1 MEVTDRTK
9 LVQTIGKVL
18 SDKLAGF
25 YGQVQ
30 YNIQNG
36 RLQFVT
42 VTETSVPEK
51 QDIPS
56 GIDKYPTM

>member
-1 MEVTDRTK
+1 MEVSDRTK

-18 SDKLAGF
+18 SDKMSGF
-25 YGQVQ
+25 YGQIQ

-51 QDIPS
+51 QD
-56 GIDKYPTM
+56 DKK